1 MMLLFVLCGTYCS
14 SFAMLEN
21 RTRVDNSVHKALD
34 WCNPGFLYCMNYK
47 TTDIL
52 TEPGYLCSSI
62 ALSTKNTVINKIFLK
77 SCNRGTWY
85 CYNYQYLPIRTPLP
99 SRTFAPTP
107 QRTPVRTPQSTPLLT
122 RTFAATLN
130 RTFAQ
135 TPKKTLNLKITK
147 QKASNI
153 PVASFVTQFLY
164 FP

>member
-1 MMLLFVLCGTYCS
+1 
-14 SFAMLEN
+14 
-21 RTRVDNSVHKALD
+21 
-34 WCNPGFLYCMNYK
+34 MNYK

-62 ALSTKNTVINKIFLK
+62 DIYKKWVTATNQTFLK
-77 SCNRGTWY
+77 TCNRGTWY
-85 CYNYQYLPIRTPLP
+85 CYNYQYLPIRTPFP

-130 RTFAQ
+130 RTFAA
-135 TPKKTLNLKITK
+135 TPKKTLNIKITK

-164 FP
+164 LP